1 MMGACPVVETA
12 RLTLRP
18 FRATDTAAQ
27 AAMMG
32 DAAVMRFL
40 GGQALTREESWRK
53 LLNGAGLWSL
63 FGWGYWAVE
72 RRADAR
78 MIGQIGF
85 ADFKR
90 GMTPSIEDIP
100 EMGWLFAGEASG
112 QGFATE
118 AGRAA
123 LDWIDSAHAPAEVAA
138 IIDPANLASLR
149 VAEKLGFGDSE
160 EASYKDSP
168 ILLFRRRRG

>member
-1 MMGACPVVETA
+1 
-12 RLTLRP
+12 
-18 FRATDTAAQ
+18 
-27 AAMMG
+27 
-32 DAAVMRFL
+32 
-40 GGQALTREESWRK
+40 
-53 LLNGAGLWSL
+53 
-63 FGWGYWAVE
+63 
-72 RRADAR
+72 

-123 LDWIDSAHAPAEVAA
+123 LDWIDSAHAPSEVVA
-138 IIDPANLASLR
+138 IIAPANAPSIR
-149 VAEKLGFGDSE
+149 VAEKLGFGGRED
-160 EASYKDSP
+160 ARYKGEP
-168 ILLFRRRRG
+168 TLLFRRRRA